1 MRCGTARR
9 LLWLTDGPGAL
20 TPAAAET
27 VEHLRACGAC
37 SAFLSGQRQLAGV
50 IREQTP
56 KPPAPPALRDR
67 VFAAVARE
75 RVRVAARAEWLVR
88 IATLLLVV
96 GAIAAGLVWSWRGS
110 WADRAWQNRIALLTT
125 DHGRALQGESLASSD
140 VAAVREWLGQRLS
153 FGVHVPV
160 IPSAPI
166 TEARV
171 RHFNGRVA
179 AALRLEVD
187 GTSVSF
193 YVTPV
198 DASDPS
204 RLGPGQFITG
214 AHNGYEF
221 VAWQGA
227 GLLHV
232 LVGGVP
238 EARLR
243 ALARYCLDLPA
254 AEGRL

>member
-9 LLWLTDGPGAL
+9 LLWMADGPSAL

-27 VEHLRACGAC
+27 VEHLRACDGC
-37 SAFLSGQRQLAGV
+37 RAFLSDQRQLAGV

-75 RVRVAARAEWLVR
+75 RVRVATRTQWFAR
-88 IATLLLVV
+88 IATLLLLV
-96 GAIAAGLVWSWRGS
+96 GAIAAGLVWSRPGI

-140 VAAVREWLGQRLS
+140 VAVIREWLSQRLS

-166 TEARV
+166 TQARV
-171 RHFNGRVA
+171 CHFNGGVA

-187 GTSVSF
+187 GTPVSF

-198 DASDPS
+198 GASDPS
-204 RLGPGQFITG
+204 RIAPGQFITG
-214 AHNGYEF
+214 ADNGYEF
-221 VAWQGA
+221 LAWQGA

-243 ALARYCLDLPA
+243 ALAGYCLDLPA
-254 AEGRL
+254 AEDRL